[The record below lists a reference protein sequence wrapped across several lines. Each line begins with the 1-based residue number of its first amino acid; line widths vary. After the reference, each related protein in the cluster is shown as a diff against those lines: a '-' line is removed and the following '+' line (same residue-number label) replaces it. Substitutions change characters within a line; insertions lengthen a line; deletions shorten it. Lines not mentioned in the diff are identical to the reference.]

1 MLELKCRHFP
11 FQDDT
16 NLNEEQNVRYS
27 RPWTRRFRAQSP
39 DSPSITTT
47 HVRHGGFCS
56 SNFQICRL
64 TFRFVHFSKGLTNG
78 FVSNEIAALAASG
91 ATQTDLIPA
100 VNQLLKLVDTMRTD
114 VHQINSR
121 INLLERSLAEVKNDQ
136 LRKKVT
142 INIDITVLNYTTK
155 TYTNKSKI
163 VGLKYPK
170 WWPFAEISP
179 TWFILML
186 LWPFVAQRLI
196 NAVQRKK

>member
-1 MLELKCRHFP
+1 M
-11 FQDDT
+11 
-16 NLNEEQNVRYS
+16 
-27 RPWTRRFRAQSP
+27 
-39 DSPSITTT
+39 
-47 HVRHGGFCS
+47 
-56 SNFQICRL
+56 
-64 TFRFVHFSKGLTNG
+64 TNG

-91 ATQTDLIPA
+91 GATATDLVPA

-155 TYTNKSKI
+155 TCTNNSKI